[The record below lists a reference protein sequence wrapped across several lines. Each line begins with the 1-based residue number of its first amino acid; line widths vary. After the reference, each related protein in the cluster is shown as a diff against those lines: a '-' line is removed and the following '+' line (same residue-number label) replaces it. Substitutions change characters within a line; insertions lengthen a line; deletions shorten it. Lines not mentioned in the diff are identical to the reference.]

1 MLLAIFHGKRR
12 REGKFWNP
20 GRLPCNSVYFAV
32 MKKPSSS
39 DWYFSIDTG
48 GTFTDC
54 IATDPQG
61 HVHRRKVLSS
71 GVLRGTVA
79 SSRGPSL
86 QTSAPW
92 AQGNDLFRG
101 YELRLP
107 DQDFSAQITS
117 QQAGWL
123 ELDQPLPM
131 ETGNTLEISAGE
143 EAPLLALRL
152 ITETPLDQ
160 PFPPLRMRLGTTRGT
175 NALLEHKGDPPLL
188 VITEGWRD
196 LPRIRD
202 QSRKDLF
209 ALKVERPEPYHGP
222 VWELPERIDARGKV
236 EKAPT
241 TENLQQLKAYCQ
253 EEQIDNAV
261 VALTN
266 SFRNASHEQA
276 VKQVLQEAGL
286 SYITTS
292 QELSNEIHFLRRC
305 ETAIANAYLRPVLDR
320 YLAPIRAR
328 VDQLSI
334 MTSAG
339 SLVRQEHFQPKDAL
353 LSGPAGG
360 VVAAEKLARQ
370 TKEKDIITFDMG
382 GTSSDVARYSGR
394 FDYQY
399 ETEIGDA
406 RVSGPALH
414 IHTVA
419 AGGGSICDFDG
430 RKYTVGPESGGAQ
443 PGPACY
449 GAGGPLCLTDVNLLL
464 GHLAT
469 DKIGIPLAEQA
480 AEKALGQL
488 LTKDPQ
494 APDQASVLQ
503 GFLDIANEKM
513 AEAIRQ
519 ISTSQGYDPGE
530 HALLAFGGAG
540 GMHACAVAELLEMER
555 LLLPRD
561 GGILSAT
568 GMAAA
573 REERFA
579 SGEWLQPL
587 KEVQNLPGQI
597 EKLQGKARQGLMEAG
612 YAEAEVVIRH
622 VFCYLRFQGQEHSLE
637 LEWEPGG
644 DLAQAFE
651 QAYRRLYG
659 HFPQNRALELVRI
672 KAIASERS
680 PEIESAQI
688 PTSPGQAPIL
698 RQQNCFTGQA
708 WEEVP
713 LYDFEAL
720 QPGMELR
727 GPALLLYPT
736 STAYLAPGWEAH
748 LDSSHTLRASH
759 WARQEQPRQRPEA
772 VELELFS
779 NRFTGIAQEMGALL
793 QRTAFSVNV
802 KERLDFS
809 CALLD
814 ARGDLIV
821 NAPHI
826 PVHLGA
832 LGVCTKAVVAEL
844 NLQEGDVAITNHP
857 AYGGSHLPDV
867 TLIAPIHY
875 RGVLVGYAA
884 NRAHHAEI
892 GGISPGSMPA
902 QAKNLAQEGV
912 VIAPRKL
919 VKQGEVQWE
928 ALRQWLTEAPYP
940 TRALEENLADLN
952 AALAALESGKRDLQA
967 LLETHGRKAVLHHME
982 ALQDY
987 AHQSLWKALKKWP
1000 TRRYEAEE
1008 FLDDGAALKVSIDLQ
1023 PDFLEVDFTGTAPT
1037 HSGNLNANPA
1047 IGTSV
1052 VLYVLRLI
1060 AGKNLPLNEGMLRGV
1075 KLIWPPGS
1083 LLHPRF
1089 PSDPRKCPAVVGGN
1103 VEVSQRLTDTLL
1115 KALELAACSQGTMN
1129 NVLFGNERF
1138 GFYETLCGGTG
1149 AGEGFAGTSAV
1160 HQHMTNTRITDP
1172 EIMEWRYPVVVE
1184 HFGLRRG
1191 SGGTGRWPGGDGA
1204 VRRLRFTEAVE
1215 LTLLTQHRHTAPYGL
1230 RGGGPGAKGKDKV
1243 FMAAHA
1249 DAAHDDGTTRKG
1261 AHDAAA
1267 YDDGTTRKGAHDAA
1281 AYDDDTT
1288 RKGAM
1293 HCAFTTGAETLSLQ
1307 PGDRLTVETPGGG
1320 GWGEA

>member
-1 MLLAIFHGKRR
+1 
-12 REGKFWNP
+12 
-20 GRLPCNSVYFAV
+20 
-32 MKKPSSS
+32 MKPASTSAA
-39 DWYFSIDTG
+39 WQFSIDTG

-54 IATDPQG
+54 IARDPQG
-61 HVHRRKVLSS
+61 QVYRRKVLSS
-71 GVLRGTVA
+71 GVLRGTV
-79 SSRGPSL
+79 SR
-86 QTSAPW
+86 TSGQILYTTAPW
-92 AQGNDLFRG
+92 AMGKDLFRG

-107 DQDFSAQITS
+107 GTSFSTQIKT
-117 QQAGWL
+117 QEGGRIELEQA
-123 ELDQPLPM
+123 LP
-131 ETGNTLEISAGE
+131 EKTGDTLEISAQE

-152 ITETPLDQ
+152 ITETALDQ
-160 PFPPLRMRLGTTRGT
+160 SFPPLRMRLGTTRGT

-196 LPRIRD
+196 LPRIGD
-202 QSRKDLF
+202 QTRKDLF

-236 EKAPT
+236 EKALSS
-241 TENLQQLKAYCQ
+241 EALQALKAYCRRKK
-253 EEQIDNAV
+253 IDNAV

-266 SFRNASHEQA
+266 SFRNPAHEQA
-276 VKQVLQEAGL
+276 VKQALEEAGL
-286 SYITTS
+286 SYLTTS

-305 ETAIANAYLRPVLDR
+305 DTAIANAYLRPVLDR

-328 VDQLSI
+328 VAALSI

-339 SLVRQEHFQPKDAL
+339 SLVREAHFQPKDAL

-360 VVAAEKLARQ
+360 VVAAEKLARE
-370 TKEKDIITFDMG
+370 TGEEAIITFDMG

-399 ETEIGDA
+399 ETAIGDA

-419 AGGGSICDFDG
+419 AGGGSICGFDG

-469 DKIGIPLAEQA
+469 DKIGIPLDQA
-480 AEKALGQL
+480 AAGKALDKL
-488 LTKDPQ
+488 LSKDSQRPER
-494 APDQASVLQ
+494 DMVLQ

-513 AEAIRQ
+513 AEAVRQ
-519 ISTSQGYDPGE
+519 ISTAQGYDPSE

-540 GMHACAVAELLEMER
+540 GMHACAVAALLEIDR

-579 SGEWLQPL
+579 SQEWLQAL
-587 KEVQNLPGQI
+587 AEIEDLPRHI
-597 EKLQGKARQGLMEAG
+597 EKLRATARQHLTEAG
-612 YAEAEVVIRH
+612 YRETEVMIRH
-622 VFCYLRFQGQEHSLE
+622 TFCYLRFQGQEHSLE
-637 LEWEPGG
+637 IDWEAEE
-644 DLAQAFE
+644 DLVQAFE
-651 QAYRRLYG
+651 KAYLRLYG
-659 HFPQNRALELVRI
+659 HYPENRSLELVRI
-672 KAIASERS
+672 KAIASEKT
-680 PEIESAQI
+680 PG
-688 PTSPGQAPIL
+688 TSPAEIPASPGTAPVL
-698 RQQNCFTGQA
+698 RQQQCFTGQA

-713 LYDFEAL
+713 VYDFETL
-720 QPGMELR
+720 QPGMKLK

-736 STAYLAPGWEAH
+736 ATAYLAHGWEAR
-748 LDSSHTLRASH
+748 LDSGYTLQAQHR
-759 WARQEQPRQRPEA
+759 ARQENARQRPEA

-779 NRFTGIAQEMGALL
+779 NRFTGIAREMGALL

-832 LGVCTKAVVAEL
+832 LGVCTKAVVDAL

-867 TLIAPIHY
+867 TLIAPIHH
-875 RGVLVGYAA
+875 RGALVGYAA

-902 QAKNLAQEGV
+902 SAKNLAEEGV
-912 VIAPRKL
+912 VIPPRKL
-919 VKQGEVQWE
+919 VEKGEVQWT
-928 ALRQWLTEAPYP
+928 ALRSWLTEASYP

-952 AALAALESGKRDLQA
+952 AALAALESGKRDLQSLFDQQGSA
-967 LLETHGRKAVLHHME
+967 KVQHHME
-982 ALQDY
+982 ALQEY
-987 AHQSLWKALKKWP
+987 AHQSLWQALQKKTP
-1000 TRRYEAEE
+1000 GRYQAEE
-1008 FLDDGAALKVSIDLQ
+1008 YLDDGARLQVCLDLSSDALQ
-1023 PDFLEVDFTGTAPT
+1023 VDFSGTAPV
-1037 HSGNLNANPA
+1037 HPGNLNANPA

-1060 AGKNLPLNEGMLRGV
+1060 AGENLPLNEGMLRGV
-1075 KLIWPPGS
+1075 ELIWPEGS
-1083 LLHPRF
+1083 LLHPSF
-1089 PSDPRKCPAVVGGN
+1089 PPDARDCPAVVGGN

-1129 NVLFGNERF
+1129 NVLFGNENF

-1149 AGEGFAGTSAV
+1149 AGDGFAGTAAV

-1191 SGGTGRWPGGDGA
+1191 SGGQGRWPGGDGA
-1204 VRRLRFTEAVE
+1204 VRRLRFTEKVE
-1215 LTLLTQHRHTAPYGL
+1215 LTLLTQHRKTGPYGL
-1230 RGGGPGAKGKDKV
+1230 QGGGAGAPGMDWIERAHGAKEALGGGAG
-1243 FMAAHA
+1243 AARQTM
-1249 DAAHDDGTTRKG
+1249 G
-1261 AHDAAA
+1261 
-1267 YDDGTTRKGAHDAA
+1267 
-1281 AYDDDTT
+1281 
-1288 RKGAM
+1288 
-1293 HCAFTTGAETLSLQ
+1293 

-1320 GWGEA
+1320 GWGKDAG